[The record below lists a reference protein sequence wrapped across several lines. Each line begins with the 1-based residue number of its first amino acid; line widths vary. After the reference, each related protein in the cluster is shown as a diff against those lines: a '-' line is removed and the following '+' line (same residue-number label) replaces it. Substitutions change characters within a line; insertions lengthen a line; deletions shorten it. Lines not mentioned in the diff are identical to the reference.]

1 MDKEKD
7 PRHGHRKRMRE
18 TFMKAKGDDLP
29 DYQIVEMLL
38 FYVLPRVDTRVLA
51 HELMIRF
58 ESLSALFDAS
68 PEEISSVKGVPENF
82 AVLLKLIKTCSDR
95 YKYEKVKLSDYV
107 DIPDIGSL
115 LINYYAGF
123 KMETL
128 TMISVDSSGQYIAF
142 DVVGNGRGDSV
153 TASVRSIIEIAIKR
167 GANGVILAHN
177 HPSGIAIPS
186 KNDVETTKEVKSIL
200 NKVGVQ
206 LIDHIVIENHDY
218 VSMAQ
223 SAEFA
228 HIFNII

>member
-95 YKYEKVKLSDYV
+95 YKNEKV
-107 DIPDIGSL
+107 
-115 LINYYAGF
+115 
-123 KMETL
+123 
-128 TMISVDSSGQYIAF
+128 
-142 DVVGNGRGDSV
+142 
-153 TASVRSIIEIAIKR
+153 
-167 GANGVILAHN
+167 NGVTMFVFC
-177 HPSGIAIPS
+177 S
-186 KNDVETTKEVKSIL
+186 T
-200 NKVGVQ
+200 
-206 LIDHIVIENHDY
+206 
-218 VSMAQ
+218 
-223 SAEFA
+223 
-228 HIFNII
+228 